1 MADSLIRPIAVNV
14 NTGDLTY
21 SGSLTTSEI
30 TDGTLTSA
38 DIADATIAVAD
49 MSAAAL
55 AGRNLY
61 LAANYQ

>member
-1 MADSLIRPIAVNV
+1 MATTLIRPIAVNV

-21 SGSLTTSEI
+21 SGSIDTAEI
-30 TDGTLTSA
+30 TDGTIT
-38 DIADATIAVAD
+38 VAD

-61 LAANYQ
+61 LATNYQ